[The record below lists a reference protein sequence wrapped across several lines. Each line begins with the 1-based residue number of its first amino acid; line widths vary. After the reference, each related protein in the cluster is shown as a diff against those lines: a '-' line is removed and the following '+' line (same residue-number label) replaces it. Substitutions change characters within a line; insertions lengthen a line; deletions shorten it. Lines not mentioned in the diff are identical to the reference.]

1 MILLDTDVVSFLI
14 KGDPRGDAYFDL
26 AKGQP
31 LALSFMSAAE
41 LFAWAE
47 FRHWGERR
55 RAELDWLL
63 TNRYAVLG
71 FELGLARE
79 WARIQA
85 EGAAAG
91 KPIAVQDGWV
101 AATARYFDLPLATHD
116 RRHFEGVQGIR
127 LLSPPTNEGDG
138 G

>member
-1 MILLDTDVVSFLI
+1 VILLDTDVVSFI
-14 KGDPRGDAYFDL
+14 MKGDDRGEAYFEQV
-26 AKGQP
+26 KGR
-31 LALSFMSAAE
+31 ALCISFMSAAE

-47 FRHWGERR
+47 LRHWGERR

-63 TNRYAVLG
+63 SNRYAVLG

-91 KPIAVQDGWV
+91 RPITVQDGWV
-101 AATARYFDLPLATHD
+101 AATARYHDLVLAAHN
-116 RRHFEGVQGIR
+116 RKHFEGVPGIHLLPPPQSFGQG
-127 LLSPPTNEGDG
+127 
-138 G
+138 